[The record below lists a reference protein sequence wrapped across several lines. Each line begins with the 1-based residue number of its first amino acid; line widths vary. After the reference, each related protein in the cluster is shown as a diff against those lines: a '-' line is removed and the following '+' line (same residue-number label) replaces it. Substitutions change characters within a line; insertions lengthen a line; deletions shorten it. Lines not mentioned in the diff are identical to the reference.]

1 MNFEDLELKEKS
13 VWQNVDETEHKTIFE
28 YNEGYKIFLNEG
40 KTEREVVS
48 YIEKVAKE
56 KGFVDLEEKKETGI
70 KKGDKIYV
78 NQKGKAMIL
87 FVMGEDIK
95 DGMNIVGSHID
106 SPRLDLKQRPLYED
120 SNLALFKTHYYG
132 GIKKYQWPTLPLALH
147 GFVINKDGEKFDIKI
162 GENEDDP
169 VFYITDLLAHLSKD
183 QTKKALGEGI
193 PGETL
198 NIVVGHSTYGIDTEK
213 EKDNPIKKLILKH
226 LNDEYGMVE
235 EDFIVSEI
243 EAVPLFNSRDVGF
256 DRAMIAAHGHDD
268 RVCSYANLKA
278 ILETENPER
287 TAVGIFYDKEEIG
300 SVGNTSATGPF
311 LQLAVAE
318 LIEASGDYSDLY
330 LRRAF
335 ANSKLLS
342 ADVIVGEDPDYKEV
356 TEERN
361 TAKIGCGVSMAKY
374 TGAAGKSGTNDANA
388 EFVNEIRNLFNKNDV
403 IWQTGELGK
412 VDQGGGGTIAGF
424 LASTGA
430 EVLDVGTPM
439 LSMHA
444 PIELVS
450 KADSYM
456 TYKAYK
462 VFLNE

>member
-1 MNFEDLELKEKS
+1 MEFEKLELSEKS
-13 VWQNVDETEHKTIFE
+13 VWQNIDEIEHKNIFE
-28 YNEGYKIFLNEG
+28 YNEGYKHFLDNG

-48 YIEKVAKE
+48 FIEKISKE
-56 KGFVDLEEKKETGI
+56 KGFENLEEKIETGI
-70 KKGDKIYV
+70 KAGDKLYY
-78 NQKGKAMIL
+78 NHKGKAIIL
-87 FVMGEDIK
+87 FVMGKNIR
-95 DGMNIVGSHID
+95 DGMNMVGSHID

-132 GIKKYQWPTLPLALH
+132 GIKKYQWPTLPLSLH
-147 GFVINKDGEKFDIKI
+147 GYVINSKGKKFDIRI
-162 GENEDDP
+162 GDKPEDP
-169 VFYITDLLAHLSKD
+169 IFYVSDLLAHLSKD
-183 QTKKALGEGI
+183 QMKKQLGEGI

-198 NIVVGHSTYGIDTEK
+198 NIIVGHSTYGIDK

-226 LNDEYGMVE
+226 LNDEYDMVE

-243 EAVPLFNSRDVGF
+243 EAVPAFNARDVGF
-256 DRAMIAAHGHDD
+256 DRSMVAGYGHDD
-268 RVCSYANLKA
+268 RVCSYANFRA
-278 ILETENPER
+278 ILDVENPEK

-300 SVGNTSATGPF
+300 SVGNTSATGSF
-311 LQLAVAE
+311 FELAVAE
-318 LIEASGDYSDLY
+318 VLNGTGEYSDLI
-330 LRRAF
+330 LRRTLAK
-335 ANSKLLS
+335 SKLLS
-342 ADVIVGEDPDYKEV
+342 ADVTVAEDPDYKDV

-361 TAKIGCGVSMAKY
+361 TAKLGFGVAISKY
-374 TGAAGKSGTNDANA
+374 TGVAGKGGTNDANA
-388 EFVNEIRNLFNKNDV
+388 DFLGEIRDLFNENKI

-456 TYKAYK
+456 TYKAYSA
-462 VFLNE
+462 FLNR